1 MAAGPPTAGTNMYPC
16 YLANETFVC
25 DYIPETSLPLPGLS
39 MLLLS
44 RSGGWFGMKRDVIEH
59 EIFGLVMWVFIV
71 YIAYYIYNLW
81 PSKEQKIEDEIM
93 KILKGRVL
101 SHNQLFRMFFIAHTI
116 SFEDFGKAMDRLD
129 TKGKVSRLLSAD
141 MTPMWIPVDKN

>member
-1 MAAGPPTAGTNMYPC
+1 MYGPC
-16 YLANETFVC
+16 HLINETFVC
-25 DYIPETSLPLPGLS
+25 DYIFEKKTPEMPWAMEVT
-39 MLLLS
+39 
-44 RSGGWFGMKRDVIEH
+44 
-59 EIFGLVMWVFIV
+59 FGLVMWTFIGRIG
-71 YIAYYIYNLW
+71 YEIYNLW

-101 SHNQLFRMFFIAHTI
+101 THNQLFRMFFIAHTI

>member
-1 MAAGPPTAGTNMYPC
+1 MLYPC
-16 YLANETFVC
+16 YQTNDTFVC
-25 DYIPETSLPLPGLS
+25 DYIIEKKPAIPVGLQV
-39 MLLLS
+39 LL
-44 RSGGWFGMKRDVIEH
+44 FGVVI
-59 EIFGLVMWVFIV
+59 WAIV
-71 YIAYYIYNLW
+71 RIAYDIYNLW

-101 SHNQLFRMFFIAHTI
+101 SHNQLFRMVFIAHTV

-141 MTPMWIPVDKN
+141 MSPMWIPVDKN